1 MDKKEM
7 LDSVYRNNEEY
18 ARKYDSVDM
27 LKKIINSMDLI
38 DRKFFVENEH
48 IYSDEA
54 LSIGNKQTISQP
66 TTVARMLLLS
76 RLKPKLDVLEI
87 GSGSGWNASLI
98 TDLVKPGK
106 VVSTERIRNL
116 YDNAKHNFNKM
127 IDATN
132 LKLKAEFLYRD
143 VFNDKINMKFDRII
157 ATAGANKEIIYKLRE
172 FSGNILKDR
181 GLLVYPTIEF
191 LGQGALEL
199 WEKDNVMKRV
209 ARDEGY
215 AFVPLIKGIE

>member
-54 LSIGNKQTISQP
+54 LSIGNKQTI
-66 TTVARMLLLS
+66 
-76 RLKPKLDVLEI
+76 
-87 GSGSGWNASLI
+87 SGSGWNASLI